1 MGPDP
6 ATANREPGGCR
17 LSLLFSTS
25 VSTVPV
31 MTAVDLTYL
40 TMMQCGFVLS
50 VGTRT
55 FTVQTTPIS
64 RGHGRSQAKGYP
76 TTGIADPRIVSSRT
90 ETEAEC
96 E

>member
-31 MTAVDLTYL
+31 MTAVDFTHL
-40 TMMQCGFVLS
+40 TMMQCGFVLF

-55 FTVQTTPIS
+55 YTVQTTPLS
-64 RGHGRSQAKGYP
+64 RGHGRSQTKGYP